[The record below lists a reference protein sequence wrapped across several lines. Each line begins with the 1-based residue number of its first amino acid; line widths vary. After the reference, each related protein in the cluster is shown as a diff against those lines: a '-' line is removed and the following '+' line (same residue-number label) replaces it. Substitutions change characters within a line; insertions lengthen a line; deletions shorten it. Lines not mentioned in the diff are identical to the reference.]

1 MSITA
6 IKNHIVFQ
14 FIDPVNSKGE
24 FEEGA
29 SAGGIYIKG
38 GHDRSAKLPRW
49 ATATSVGG
57 SCKHVRVGDLVLIPA
72 LRWTEGVKHDDQ
84 YYWKTDETQIVG
96 YKNMGEFF
104 PINEYVLFIPN
115 KEVISQHSS
124 GLVVISHQSDDTPSG
139 KVVFTDVECEPA
151 INKAT
156 IYYNTANFFNEFEI
170 DGIELSFIKQDDIW
184 AYTPAGE

>member
-14 FIDPVNSKGE
+14 FIDPVNTKGE

-38 GHDRSAKLPRW
+38 GYDRSAKLPRW
-49 ATATSVGG
+49 AMVTSAGG
-57 SCKHVRVGDLVLIPA
+57 KCEHVKVGDLVLIPA

-84 YYWKTDETQIVG
+84 YFWKTDETQIVG
-96 YKNMGEFF
+96 YKSGDEFF
-104 PINEYVLFIPN
+104 PINEHALFIPN

-139 KVVFTDVECEPA
+139 KVVFIAADCEDDL
-151 INKAT
+151 KGAT

-170 DGIELSFIKQDDIW
+170 DGIELSFIKQDEIW
-184 AYTPAGE
+184 AYAPKGE